1 MRYIKEQ
8 TKNMAHRASPSID
21 SEKIVNIASVVHRSP
36 FRYPGG
42 KTWLVPKIRQWLR
55 SLQPAA
61 LELIE
66 PFAGGAIVGLSAL
79 FEGFV
84 ERLVLV
90 EKDEDVASVWQTL
103 IHGDGLRL
111 GEEIMSFELTNESAI
126 RTLGA
131 KPANEFD
138 RAFATIVRNRVQ
150 RGGILAP
157 GASLLKYGENGKG
170 IQSRWYPNTLNERI
184 KAIVFHKQQIAFVAG
199 DGIEFIKNNAF
210 RDSSA
215 FFIDPPYTIAGR
227 RLYKY
232 SEINHEEL
240 FRVAASIRG
249 DFLMTYDNVPEI
261 LSLAKQ
267 YGFDTA
273 LVRMKNTHHELM
285 NELLIGKDL
294 EWARRSDS

>member
-1 MRYIKEQ
+1 
-8 TKNMAHRASPSID
+8 MAHRATPSID

-90 EKDEDVASVWQTL
+90 EKDEDVGSVWQVL

-111 GEEIMSFELTNESAI
+111 GEEIISFELTNESAI

-131 KPANEFD
+131 KPANDFD

-157 GASLLKYGENGKG
+157 GASLLKHGENGKG

-184 KAIVFHKQQIAFVAG
+184 KAIVLHKQKMAFVAG
-199 DGIEFIKNNAF
+199 DGIEFIRYNAF
-210 RDSSA
+210 RKSSA

-232 SEINHEEL
+232 SEVNHEEL
-240 FRVAASIRG
+240 FRVAASIQG

-261 LSLAKQ
+261 VSLAEQ

-285 NELLIGKDL
+285 NELLIGKNL
-294 EWARRSDS
+294 EWARRSET